1 MTKGTSPSILFIP
14 RFDYS
19 SSCDDESE
27 NELSPAD
34 ETTQPADFTR
44 SDGCRLHYVPSFAVQ
59 DKNTAAQTINTLID
73 KGWCDE
79 KRFYQILPDMSTKD
93 TGWPQSTEVY
103 CWWCSHPFETRP
115 VPIATKYLKSTF
127 TVFGNFCSFNCAKAY
142 LLKSNKNTTNTISLN
157 LFLYKKMTGSLSFRG
172 DSSPIIPAPP
182 REMLKIFG
190 GPFSIEEFRES
201 SLQLKEFKAYPFNC
215 ISINDHI
222 EESVRLA
229 IRSAGV
235 SQDGLPPAGTAS
247 KAKRKRKNNDDTASK
262 DLDLRA
268 RMEEA
273 KVRLDT
279 RPPPTALAE
288 KKTASE
294 TAKKPRKKSDKYAVN
309 PIVVAHP
316 VPDPE
321 DSNRKAPDDP
331 GSSEYVLNGMMG
343 LKIIRREKTTRNKK

>member
-1 MTKGTSPSILFIP
+1 MTKDTSPSILFIP
-14 RFDYS
+14 RFDYAS
-19 SSCDDESE
+19 SDDESE
-27 NELSPAD
+27 NGLSPAD

-59 DKNTAAQTINTLID
+59 DKNAAAQTINTLID

-79 KRFYQILPDMSTKD
+79 KRYYQILPDMSTKD
-93 TGWPQSTEVY
+93 TGWPQSTDVY

-142 LLKSNKNTTNTISLN
+142 LLKSNKNTSNMISLN
-157 LFLYKKMTGSLSFRG
+157 LFLYKKMTGALSFRG

-235 SQDGLPPAGTAS
+235 SQDGLPPAGTCTF
-247 KAKRKRKNNDDTASK
+247 KAKRKRKNNDDTDIASK

-273 KVRLDT
+273 KVRLDI
-279 RPPPTALAE
+279 RPPTTALVE
-288 KKTASE
+288 KKTSG
-294 TAKKPRKKSDKYAVN
+294 TTKPPRKKSDKYAVD
-309 PIVVAHP
+309 PIVVAQP
-316 VPDPE
+316 VPDS
-321 DSNRKAPDDP
+321 DDRNRREDP

-343 LKIIRREKTTRNKK
+343 LKIIRREKTPRNKN